1 MQRYTAD
8 LDPAAGA
15 AVTAFTVAWS
25 AGTPV
30 RALWPAL
37 RAARGEWA
45 RNALGW
51 SRKLADL
58 GEMSAKLVEFVRN
71 KVK

>member
-1 MQRYTAD
+1 
-8 LDPAAGA
+8 
-15 AVTAFTVAWS
+15 
-25 AGTPV
+25 
-30 RALWPAL
+30 
-37 RAARGEWA
+37 
-45 RNALGW
+45 LGW